1 MEAARR
7 SAGTLPAAP
16 SNGKRPARRTRAPV
30 KAGSQRHHLMQMALG
45 AFLVAKDAAA
55 NLREALARP
64 SGLAFLAI
72 KECEKELDQLE
83 RAIDEEIPRALAQVS
98 ENDAREILASLK
110 LIIDLERIGD
120 LVLWVAM
127 RLQRSHPRLPKPD
140 TRLLAEMSQV
150 LESLLGQLH
159 EGFLQRDLESARTV
173 VQADNRLDEMRH
185 SAFRRHLEGRDPQ
198 DTSRRIDVLLMA
210 QALERAGDHG
220 KNLAEELFYLVEGRS
235 LRHVTAR
242 QRQTEFELARN
253 VR

>member
-1 MEAARR
+1 
-7 SAGTLPAAP
+7 
-16 SNGKRPARRTRAPV
+16 
-30 KAGSQRHHLMQMALG
+30 MQMALG
-45 AFLVAKDAAA
+45 AFLVARDAAS

-83 RAIDEEIPRALAQVS
+83 RAIDEELPRALAQVS
-98 ENDAREILASLK
+98 EDEAREILASLK

-120 LVLWVAM
+120 LVLWVAL

-140 TRLLAEMSQV
+140 TRLLADMSEV
-150 LESLLGQLH
+150 LESLLGRLH
-159 EGFLQRDLESARTV
+159 EGFLQRDLESARTA
-173 VQADNRLDEMRH
+173 VQADNQLDELRH
-185 SAFRRHLEGRDPQ
+185 SAFRRHLEGRDEQ
-198 DTSRRIDVLLMA
+198 DTARRIDVLLMA

-253 VR
+253 LR

>member
-1 MEAARR
+1 
-7 SAGTLPAAP
+7 
-16 SNGKRPARRTRAPV
+16 
-30 KAGSQRHHLMQMALG
+30 MQMALG
-45 AFLVAKDAAA
+45 AFLVARDAAS

-83 RAIDEEIPRALAQVS
+83 RAIDEELPRALAQVS
-98 ENDAREILASLK
+98 EDEAREILASLK
-110 LIIDLERIGD
+110 LR
-120 LVLWVAM
+120 VAL

-140 TRLLAEMSQV
+140 TRLLADMSEV
-150 LESLLGQLH
+150 LESLLGRLH
-159 EGFLQRDLESARTV
+159 EGFLQRDLESARTA
-173 VQADNRLDEMRH
+173 VQADNQLDELRH